1 MTRLLLAAIILSLN
15 AAASPQAPPRPR
27 VEETS
32 PRARAQD
39 DPTIHPSA
47 GSRPP
52 ALPARALAER
62 GREEPGERRTE
73 GWALAQ
79 WKVYTLQLPSSARL
93 PIAITTPSIL
103 MIRASWPTPADLT
116 ISVLRGGTSL
126 KSVRGVSAPLGGQL
140 ATARI
145 DVASPGQ
152 VVVAASG
159 TGSATVTL
167 HVGILP
173 AR

>member
-1 MTRLLLAAIILSLN
+1 MTRLLLAALILSLD
-15 AAASPQAPPRPR
+15 AAASPQPARQPR

-32 PRARAQD
+32 PRARVAS
-39 DPTIHPSA
+39 DPAIQPSTGA
-47 GSRPP
+47 RPP

-73 GWALAQ
+73 GWAVAQ

-93 PIAITTPSIL
+93 PIPITAPSVL
-103 MIRASWPTPADLT
+103 MIRASWAVPADLT
-116 ISVLRGGTSL
+116 ISVVRGGTSL

-140 ATARI
+140 ATARVNI
-145 DVASPGQ
+145 TSPGQ

-159 TGSATVTL
+159 TGTATVTL